1 MLLSW
6 FFDRINHMN
15 AHITRGFVNAIGV
28 FVYVSAVAWL
38 MYNASDFLGA
48 EDNFLIPLFI
58 LLLFVISASVTGLLV
73 LGKPISLY
81 LNNHKKESFL
91 VLVSTL
97 AFLFLFAVGVMIV
110 LSLR

>member
-81 LNNHKKESFL
+81 LDNHKQEAFFL
-91 VLVSTL
+91 LFITL
-97 AFLFLFAVGVMIV
+97 SCLILFAAGLLVI
-110 LSLR
+110 LS